1 MKILL
6 AEDSSSQRRIF
17 MTMLKKMGYEQVVE
31 AGDGAAAWERLSQ
44 EPFDMLITD
53 WNMPALNGYQLLEKI
68 RGAPSLAGLPIL
80 MVTTVNDQ
88 KSIITA
94 VRAGVNNYLTK
105 PFTPEQLKD
114 KIDKALTHSV
124 AQIAQEA
131 ADILQNGRQHSP
143 VPDAPYILGALETGT
158 VDPLAKGQDRALFIF
173 VKHVVNAIDR
183 INQDHPGVNLGY
195 CIDEDKKE
203 IVNRL
208 RLTREKTRALLIW
221 TTRARIQDGLTMARL
236 VGRNPEQPISIR
248 LFCDSIADLPEEEYQ
263 AIKEMEHITLMEKNE
278 MEFAAIGE
286 MIRAGV
292 LVDLKALQESS
303 PA

>member
-1 MKILL
+1 
-6 AEDSSSQRRIF
+6 
-17 MTMLKKMGYEQVVE
+17 MLKKMSYEQVVE
-31 AGDGAAAWERLSQ
+31 AGDGATAWERLSQ

-88 KSIITA
+88 ESIITA

-105 PFTPEQLKD
+105 PFTSDQLKD
-114 KIDKALTHSV
+114 KIDKALIHSV

-131 ADILQNGRQHSP
+131 TDILQNGRQHSP
-143 VPDAPYILGALETGT
+143 VPDAPYILGALETGA

-208 RLTREKTRALLIW
+208 RLTREKTRA
-221 TTRARIQDGLTMARL
+221 RL

-248 LFCDSIADLPEEEYQ
+248 LFCDSIADLLEE
-263 AIKEMEHITLMEKNE
+263 
-278 MEFAAIGE
+278 
-286 MIRAGV
+286 
-292 LVDLKALQESS
+292 
-303 PA
+303 